1 MEEDQV
7 HRRYR
12 PNAYGQAPRAK
23 TPAADPHLGQRGQ
36 ACAGAQEHSD
46 LLDRTSSPRRMQSRA
61 RAESKSATGESDEQP
76 SGLHASISARSSVAP
91 AGGRAVTKPPAGTPT
106 RMRPGPG
113 LGGPAASRLRADS
126 ELRHLEPDVRD
137 HCISCRPRGHG
148 SGSSATLDAAGGGHH
163 LRHGRLIHCSY
174 CCGPN
179 VIGPAELAEALARLR
194 EPWLRPQ
201 APGRPTAWSSPL
213 CHRAREAPAAAP
225 TYRGP
230 REEAS
235 LTVDSGI
242 VRAQRG
248 GGDGGARRVFGRQG
262 RTTHTC
268 VNDLAG
274 LARCFPLW
282 QKICG
287 RSLGTYVCRIPG
299 RVCCLQGR
307 HRPHQAKRREPD
319 ALGIGCMTKRDEW
332 WRWLR
337 AEVCAGRD
345 VQRAGRH
352 CTRCRAREQE
362 PV

>member
-1 MEEDQV
+1 
-7 HRRYR
+7 
-12 PNAYGQAPRAK
+12 
-23 TPAADPHLGQRGQ
+23 
-36 ACAGAQEHSD
+36 
-46 LLDRTSSPRRMQSRA
+46 
-61 RAESKSATGESDEQP
+61 
-76 SGLHASISARSSVAP
+76 
-91 AGGRAVTKPPAGTPT
+91 
-106 RMRPGPG
+106 
-113 LGGPAASRLRADS
+113 
-126 ELRHLEPDVRD
+126 
-137 HCISCRPRGHG
+137 
-148 SGSSATLDAAGGGHH
+148 
-163 LRHGRLIHCSY
+163 
-174 CCGPN
+174 GPN